1 MAGAQGGSRTHTPLR
16 GADFKSPKAHSPSGN
31 VHLVNSFVS
40 DRQLRGLSPKTCQFY
55 EGYLTR
61 FVNTIYKPLLDIS
74 KNDIAT
80 VLGSLACNAGGK
92 HAYFRVL
99 RAFYRWACQEGL
111 LVNNPMVNMK
121 APKKPLEPPQQDWLS
136 IIYPHQLFSWICSSC
151 ILSLFE
157 RWAAEFLGGGDSTR

>member
-1 MAGAQGGSRTHTPLR
+1 MHPPEKNSTFVDKTNASNRNFYLKSGAEGGIRTHTPLR
-16 GADFKSPKAHSPSGN
+16 EADFKSPKAHSPSGN

-40 DRQLRGLSPKTCQFY
+40 DRRLRGLSPRPCQFY

-99 RAFYRWACQEGL
+99 PCQMFGS
-111 LVNNPMVNMK
+111 
-121 APKKPLEPPQQDWLS
+121 S
-136 IIYPHQLFSWICSSC
+136 IP
-151 ILSLFE
+151 
-157 RWAAEFLGGGDSTR
+157 